1 MTTPDER
8 LARLL
13 ATRPGRGWAAQRA
26 ATRMTRRRFLGT
38 AGVALGG
45 LAVGPT
51 LLAAC
56 GSDSDSSGGGG
67 GGGGSAGSGGTS
79 GTISVPD
86 FDPTTSDQLRIS
98 NWPFYI
104 DEDTVGDFED
114 ASGLRVTYTEDVND
128 NEEYFARIREPLSR
142 GQDIGADLFIV
153 TDFMVN
159 RLIQLGWLAPMDD
172 ANVPNKGNLV
182 PALQDLAFD
191 PDRTFSLPWAS
202 GFTSIAYNPQI
213 TGREI
218 TSLNDLFDP
227 EFAGKVTLMSDLRD
241 GGGQIM
247 LSDGNSPAEA
257 TLEMVQQAADKVQ
270 EAKDSGQIR
279 RFTGNDYGDD
289 LVAGNVAIAQAY
301 SGDVAQL
308 KLDNPD
314 LVFVVPEEGMISW
327 SDNMVMPISTRNST
341 GAEQWMNYVYDPA
354 HMAQITANVQYIPP
368 VTGTGEALAEID
380 PDLADNE
387 LINPPDS
394 TREKAVAWRGLT
406 DEEDQEFSTVWN
418 AVARG

>member
-1 MTTPDER
+1 
-8 LARLL
+8 
-13 ATRPGRGWAAQRA
+13 
-26 ATRMTRRRFLGT
+26 MTRRRFLGT

-45 LAVGPT
+45 LAIGPT

-56 GSDSDSSGGGG
+56 GGGDGGDSESSSD
-67 GGGGSAGSGGTS
+67 
-79 GTISVPD
+79 
-86 FDPTTSDQLRIS
+86 TTFAATTNDQLRIS

-104 DEDTVGDFED
+104 DEETVGQFED
-114 ASGLRVTYTEDVND
+114 ESGLRVKYTEDVND
-128 NEEYFARIREPLSR
+128 NEEYFARIREPLDR
-142 GQDIGADLFIV
+142 GQDIGADLFVV

-159 RLIQLGWLAPMDD
+159 RLIQLGWLAPIDA
-172 ANVPNKGNLV
+172 ANVPNLENLV
-182 PALQDLAFD
+182 PALQGIPFD
-191 PDRTFSLPWAS
+191 PDRTYSLPWAS

-218 TSLNDLFDP
+218 TSINDIFDP

-257 TLEMVQQAADKVQ
+257 TFEMVEQAVAKGQ
-270 EAKDSGQIR
+270 EAKDQDQIR

-314 LVFVVPEEGMISW
+314 LEFVIPEEGMISW
-327 SDNMVMPISTRNST
+327 SDNMVLPISTRNST

-354 HMAQITANVQYIPP
+354 NMAQITAYVQYIPP
-368 VTGTGEALAEID
+368 VEGTGEALAEL
-380 PDLADNE
+380 PDGAELAENE
-387 LINPPDS
+387 LINPPADV
-394 TREKAVAWRGLT
+394 RDKAVAWRGLT
-406 DEEDQEFSTVWN
+406 DEEDQQFSSAWN

>member
-1 MTTPDER
+1 MTKPDPR

-13 ATRPGRGWAAQRA
+13 SAAPRRGWAQ
-26 ATRMTRRRFLGT
+26 TRNAGASMSMSRRRFLGT
-38 AGVALGG
+38 AGVGLGVVV
-45 LAVGPT
+45 VGPS

-56 GSDSDSSGGGG
+56 GGGDSDTQSS
-67 GGGGSAGSGGTS
+67 ST
-79 GTISVPD
+79 T
-86 FDPTTSDQLRIS
+86 FTPTTNDSLRIS

-104 DEDTVGDFED
+104 DEETVGDFQD
-114 ASGLRVTYTEDVND
+114 ASGLSVTYTEDVND

-142 GQDIGADLFIV
+142 GEDIGADLFIV

-159 RLIQLGWLAPMDD
+159 RLIQLGWLAPIDN
-172 ANVPNKGNLV
+172 ANVPNKANLV
-182 PALQDLAFD
+182 EALQNIPFD
-191 PDRTFSLPWAS
+191 PDRTYSLPWAS

-213 TGREI
+213 TGRAI

-227 EFAGKVTLMSDLRD
+227 EFAGKVTLMSDMRD

-247 LSDGNSPAEA
+247 LANGDSPAEA
-257 TLEMVQQAADKVQ
+257 TLEMIQAAADRVQ
-270 EAKDSGQIR
+270 EAKDQGQIR

-314 LVFVVPEEGMISW
+314 LEFVFADEGMISW
-327 SDNMVMPISTRNST
+327 SDNMVMPISTKNST
-341 GAEQWMNYVYDPA
+341 GAEQWMDYVYDPE
-354 HMAQITANVQYIPP
+354 HMAQITAYVQYIPP
-368 VTGTGEALAEID
+368 VEGTGEALAQL
-380 PDLADNE
+380 PDGQELADNP
-387 LINPPDS
+387 LINPPADV
-394 TREKAVAWRGLT
+394 RAKAIAWRGLT

>member
-1 MTTPDER
+1 MTSRDQQR

-13 ATRPGRGWAAQRA
+13 ASAPRRGWAQTRTA
-26 ATRMTRRRFLGT
+26 ATPSAPTSAGLTRRRFLGT
-38 AGVALGG
+38 AGVGVGALM
-45 LAVGPT
+45 VGPS

-56 GSDSDSSGGGG
+56 GSD
-67 GGGGSAGSGGTS
+67 GGTES
-79 GTISVPD
+79 SSDTT
-86 FDPTTSDQLRIS
+86 FTPTTNDQLRIS

-104 DEDTVGDFED
+104 DEATVGDFET
-114 ASGLRVTYTEDVND
+114 ASGLRVKYTEDVND

-159 RLIQLGWLAPMDD
+159 RLIQLGWLAPIDD

-182 PALQDLAFD
+182 ASLADVPFD
-191 PDRTFSLPWAS
+191 PDRTYSLPWAS
-202 GFTSIAYNPQI
+202 GFTSIAYNPQL

-218 TSLNDLFDP
+218 TSINDLFDP

-257 TLEMVQQAADKVQ
+257 TLEMIEQAAAKVQ
-270 EAKDSGQIR
+270 VAKDEGQIR

-308 KLDNPD
+308 QLDNPD
-314 LVFVVPEEGMISW
+314 LEFVIPEEGMISW

-341 GAEQWMNYVYDPA
+341 GAEQWMDYVYDPE
-354 HMAQITANVQYIPP
+354 HMAQIAAYVQYIPP
-368 VTGTGEALAEID
+368 VEGTGEALAAL
-380 PDLADNE
+380 PDGQELADNE
-387 LINPPDS
+387 LINPPAEVRD
-394 TREKAVAWRGLT
+394 KAIAWRGLT
-406 DEEDQEFSTVWN
+406 DEEDQEFSSIWN

>member
-1 MTTPDER
+1 MTSRDQQR

-13 ATRPGRGWAAQRA
+13 ASSSRRGWASTRSA
-26 ATRMTRRRFLGT
+26 AVTPASGGLTRRRFLGT
-38 AGVALGG
+38 AGVGVGAL
-45 LAVGPT
+45 LVGPT

-56 GSDSDSSGGGG
+56 GSDGDSESSSD
-67 GGGGSAGSGGTS
+67 T
-79 GTISVPD
+79 T
-86 FDPTTSDQLRIS
+86 FTPTTNDQLRIS

-104 DEDTVGDFED
+104 DEETVADFEE
-114 ASGLRVTYTEDVND
+114 ASGLRVKYTEDVND

-159 RLIQLGWLAPMDD
+159 RLIQLGWLAPIDD

-182 PALQDLAFD
+182 SALADVPFD
-191 PDRTFSLPWAS
+191 PERTYSLPWAS
-202 GFTSIAYNPQI
+202 GFTSIAYNPQL

-257 TLEMVQQAADKVQ
+257 TLEMVEQAAAKVQ
-270 EAKDSGQIR
+270 VAKDEGQIR

-314 LVFVVPEEGMISW
+314 LEFVIPEEGMISW

-341 GAEQWMNYVYDPA
+341 GAEEWMNYVYDPE
-354 HMAQITANVQYIPP
+354 HMAQITAYVQYIPP
-368 VTGTGEALAEID
+368 VEGTGEALAAL
-380 PDLADNE
+380 PDGQELADNE
-387 LINPPDS
+387 LVNPPAEV
-394 TREKAVAWRGLT
+394 REKAIAWRGLT
-406 DEEDQEFSTVWN
+406 DEEDQEFSSIWN